1 MKHFVA
7 QLSTINIAIKHE
19 RSKRFNKN
27 LVVKFK
33 KHEIRHVQQ
42 TTLEKLL
49 AVKKDLMSGDGL
61 SLKIRIDTTNDLYG
75 SGVFS

>member
-7 QLSTINIAIKHE
+7 RLSTINIAIKHE
-19 RSKRFNKN
+19 RTKRFNKN
-27 LVVKFK
+27 LVEKFK
-33 KHEIRHVQQ
+33 KHEIRRVQQ

-61 SLKIRIDTTNDLYG
+61 SIKMRIDTTNDLYG
-75 SGVFS
+75 MGVFS